1 MLKDWDAFEQLP
13 QIDQMLLLEGLMT
26 AAIVMG
32 RLGEWWI
39 AERIVADPRCRQWA
53 YGEDINHRMND
64 KPRLGYDAVLTAIS
78 EQASQLRPC
87 GN

>member
-1 MLKDWDAFEQLP
+1 MLKDWDAFERLP

-53 YGEDINHRMND
+53 FGEDINLRMNG
-64 KPRLGYDAVLTAIS
+64 KPRLGYEAVITAIA
-78 EQASQLRPC
+78 EHTAQEHC
-87 GN
+87 YGN

>member
-1 MLKDWDAFEQLP
+1 MLKDWDAFERLP

-39 AERIVADPRCRQWA
+39 AERIVADPRCRKWA
-53 YGEDINHRMND
+53 YGEEINHRMNG

-78 EQASQLRPC
+78 EQTSHLRHC

>member
-1 MLKDWDAFEQLP
+1 MLKDWDAFERLP

-26 AAIVMG
+26 AALVMG

-53 YGEDINHRMND
+53 YGDDINERMD
-64 KPRLGYDAVLTAIS
+64 GKPRLGYDAVIAAIA
-78 EQASQLRPC
+78 EHVAHLRQP